1 MQKAIKAVLGK
12 AVLASQRNQ
21 REQRKAALS
30 PVALHILGIAPL
42 MSETKTVLTGAELPG
57 AVGSAWSVCWL
68 AGRLAQAG
76 VLQGFGVSHTLRSL
90 PASPPTILAGQ
101 VNMQRMARSVT
112 YLCHP
117 SVITGLDKHAL

>member
-21 REQRKAALS
+21 KEQRKSALV
-30 PVALHILGIAPL
+30 PCLHILSIAPL

-76 VLQGFGVSHTLRSL
+76 MLQGFGVSHTPQSL
-90 PASPPTILAGQ
+90 PASPPIILAEQ
-101 VNMQRMARSVT
+101 VHM
-112 YLCHP
+112 
-117 SVITGLDKHAL
+117 